1 MKLWIP
7 AIVCCLTFCLPACAF
22 WSGTVQDQ
30 IISQDDNMLGWYTRS
45 VVDLHGTI
53 HTIWN
58 ERVVNYPTQQEIH
71 YSRSSDNGRTWS
83 SINQDVIISFNDGVN
98 AENGASIAANA
109 AGDLFA
115 VWSENEDGYAEI
127 HYSISHDG
135 GNTWSGQTADL
146 ILSYPGGPY
155 NALNPW
161 IAVDHEN
168 YIHVVWNQV
177 YPQTGTGEIYYS
189 RSLDGGVTWSS
200 QTLERIISYPD
211 GGNSLEPRIAV
222 DAFDRLYVIWKEPDD
237 SLSSR
242 SVINFSKSTDHGDTW
257 SGTVAD
263 DPVTASFR
271 IILYPDIAVDAN
283 DYVHV
288 VWKGTQDTASPY
300 HYEIYHS
307 RSTDG
312 GLTWSGLSGEQM
324 VSYYP
329 PGDPSSN
336 IPNIGADHRGNVI
349 VVWDEEYDFGINE
362 IMVSTSLDGGVT
374 WSGSTHDEIISFP
387 DGHPGYRPFVVAGL
401 DDTLHVT
408 WNEGTTT
415 SYYQIHYSRGDALS
429 ATPAVSI
436 TLTPFNPP
444 IVIPANGGSFSF
456 DAAVANGE
464 ASAQE
469 FDAWIMARLPNQ
481 SWYGPLLGPIHLT
494 VPAGAGIT
502 RNRTQI
508 VPAIAPPG
516 EYLYEGRVGIYPAQ
530 IWNSNGFTF
539 TKLSTGDGVPVPH
552 WGNSGESFIPLDNP
566 NTPTKF
572 ALLNAS
578 PNPFNPITTL
588 QFSLTQASKVI
599 MRIFDVNGR
608 LVRELMNGWQE
619 AGLHEI
625 TFDGAQLPSG
635 VYLCRL
641 SVDDAQTT
649 QKIVLMK

>member
-1 MKLWIP
+1 MKSWILVI
-7 AIVCCLTFCLPACAF
+7 ACFLTFCVPAFAF

-45 VVDLHGTI
+45 VVDPHGTI

-115 VWSENEDGYAEI
+115 VWSEDEDGYAEI

-161 IAVDHEN
+161 ITVDHEN

-189 RSLDGGVTWSS
+189 RSLDGGMTWSS

-222 DAFDRLYVIWKEPDD
+222 DESDHLYVIWKEPDD

-242 SVINFSKSTDHGDTW
+242 SVINFSRSTDHGDTW
-257 SGTVAD
+257 TGTTAD
-263 DPVTASFR
+263 YPVTASFR
-271 IILYPDIAVDAN
+271 IILYPDMTVDADN
-283 DYVHV
+283 YIHV

-312 GLTWSGLSGEQM
+312 GLTWSGLSGEQI

-362 IMVSTSLDGGVT
+362 IMVSASLDGGVT

-387 DGHPGYRPFVVAGL
+387 DGHPGYRPFIVAGL

-429 ATPAVSI
+429 AAPAISI
-436 TLTPFNPP
+436 TLTPINPP
-444 IVIPANGGSFSF
+444 IVIPATGGGFAF
-456 DAAVANGE
+456 DATVANGE
-464 ASAQE
+464 TSTQE
-469 FDAWIMARLPNQ
+469 FDAWIMTRLPNQ
-481 SWYGPLLGPIHLT
+481 NWYGPLLGPIHLT
-494 VPAGAGIT
+494 VPAGVEIT

-508 VPAIAPPG
+508 VPAIAPAG
-516 EYLYEGRVGIYPAQ
+516 VYLYEGRVGVYPAAV
-530 IWNSNGFTF
+530 WNSDSFQF
-539 TKLSTGDGVPVPH
+539 TKLTSGDGAPAPA
-552 WGNSGESFIPLDNP
+552 WENSGEDFILSADPAVA
-566 NTPTKF
+566 TEF
-572 ALLNAS
+572 ALLNAC
-578 PNPFNPITTL
+578 PNPFNPVTALRFTL
-588 QFSLTQASKVI
+588 PAAGWVKLQILDVCGRKVS
-599 MRIFDVNGR
+599 D
-608 LVRELMNGWQE
+608 LVDGWRT
-619 AGLHEI
+619 AGSHAV
-625 TFDGAQLPSG
+625 TFDGSHLTSG

-641 SVDDAQTT
+641 SAGNARVAL
-649 QKIVLMK
+649 KLVLLK